1 MPIDNPSDLFL
12 WELSGAYDAERKTNQ
27 MLGDAIND
35 VQDGNIAQLLRIELQ
50 ETEQKMRNLDACFQD
65 LGASPGDVAC
75 LTVDGM
81 RAEYQA
87 FRDQQP
93 VDDAMEMYALGSAMR
108 LAQYGASTYK
118 GLVDMAML
126 LGEIPSAQILQTNL
140 VQKQDS
146 AGRLERFSHEMSQP
160 ILANAYS

>member
-35 VQDGNIAQLLRIELQ
+35 TQDGNVTQLLRIELQ
-50 ETEQKMRNLDACFQD
+50 ETEQKIRNLDACFQD
-65 LGASPGDVAC
+65 LGASPGDAAC

-93 VDDAMEMYALGSAMR
+93 VSEAMEMYALGSAMR
-108 LAQYGASTYK
+108 LAQYGAAMYK
-118 GLVDMAML
+118 GLVDKAML
-126 LGEIPSAQILQTNL
+126 LGEVPSAQILQTNL

-160 ILANAYS
+160 ILADA